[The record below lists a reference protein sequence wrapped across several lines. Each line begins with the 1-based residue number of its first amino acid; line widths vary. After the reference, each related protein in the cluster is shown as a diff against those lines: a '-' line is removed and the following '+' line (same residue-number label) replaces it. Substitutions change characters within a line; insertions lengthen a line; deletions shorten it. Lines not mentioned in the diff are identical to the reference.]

1 MYFDYMLSLC
11 FIFDLTNNILE
22 MLTSISCKI
31 LLDNLHLISMHLA
44 IYMRMTNC
52 EREEVYNVY
61 FVFFLNSI
69 IKKIKLLKMYPTLMF
84 SLKKRVQTLKYLKNT
99 LKLSKRVQKYLY
111 HQFWMIETLSLV
123 LVLDDRNQVLF
134 QNTIKILRSFV
145 NIFKFLKNSN
155 IFSLIQFLPQIYQ
168 HLKLK

>member
-1 MYFDYMLSLC
+1 MFISLINYLTITIHYSWDYWKLGNNFELTSKTLMYFDYMLSLC

-111 HQFWMIETLSLV
+111 H
-123 LVLDDRNQVLF
+123 
-134 QNTIKILRSFV
+134 
-145 NIFKFLKNSN
+145 
-155 IFSLIQFLPQIYQ
+155 
-168 HLKLK
+168 